1 MKSSSKLEK
10 FVEDCFL
17 PTRKIKS
24 EPAKRYY
31 VLAAHRLSDI
41 LGREAVIADLG
52 QANLE
57 LYKSHLDS
65 SGLKI
70 ESVNRYKSCLIR
82 IWALAY
88 QLGLVATK
96 ADRCDYRGLQ
106 FFRQLDCGGP
116 AGKLLDDVVSSL
128 ADERSSNAIELL
140 RWSVAQ
146 YSKLLG
152 RPATVGDLNCELIEA
167 FYETMEA
174 ANFPSAKIALLYVR
188 STWWAA
194 HKAGLAESPPQQYS
208 APWDGLET
216 IIHTAPPIVI
226 DKLPESSKTLMLSD
240 FLEKHYYPCQP
251 GLSWKTKKEYRT
263 SVNKLDRYLN
273 RSAVLA
279 DLNNQTI
286 GAYFSALIQLGQS
299 ESTVNKERN
308 QLLAFWRFAHT
319 MGMLIVG
326 PLIQPLRPGEKVP
339 TALTLDQLKALRRA
353 IPELTGKT
361 AGIPNASLM
370 RACFSIQYVTGA
382 RLGEVLALRF
392 DDISGRV
399 LTFRAETRKFGKN
412 PMVKSVPEWVINDI
426 QMICKP
432 KRSDVFPVENGVE
445 KFAYLFDRLF
455 RLAEV
460 PRPKGKS
467 SHLLRSTYATMIWVA
482 GGNATDSLGH
492 ASEETTRKA
501 YLDPR
506 FKPDQSHEFLPDL
519 GRGGDQ
525 NGGR

>member
-1 MKSSSKLEK
+1 MNYPSKLEK

-31 VLAAHRLSDI
+31 VLAAHRLSGI

-96 ADRCDYRGLQ
+96 ANRNDYRGLQ
-106 FFRQLDCGGP
+106 FFRRMDCGEP

-194 HKAGLAESPPQQYS
+194 HKAGLAESPP
-208 APWDGLET
+208 P
-216 IIHTAPPIVI
+216 
-226 DKLPESSKTLMLSD
+226 
-240 FLEKHYYPCQP
+240 
-251 GLSWKTKKEYRT
+251 
-263 SVNKLDRYLN
+263 
-273 RSAVLA
+273 
-279 DLNNQTI
+279 
-286 GAYFSALIQLGQS
+286 
-299 ESTVNKERN
+299 TV
-308 QLLAFWRFAHT
+308 F
-319 MGMLIVG
+319 G
-326 PLIQPLRPGEKVP
+326 PLGW
-339 TALTLDQLKALRRA
+339 A
-353 IPELTGKT
+353 
-361 AGIPNASLM
+361 
-370 RACFSIQYVTGA
+370 
-382 RLGEVLALRF
+382 
-392 DDISGRV
+392 
-399 LTFRAETRKFGKN
+399 
-412 PMVKSVPEWVINDI
+412 
-426 QMICKP
+426 
-432 KRSDVFPVENGVE
+432 
-445 KFAYLFDRLF
+445 
-455 RLAEV
+455 
-460 PRPKGKS
+460 
-467 SHLLRSTYATMIWVA
+467 
-482 GGNATDSLGH
+482 
-492 ASEETTRKA
+492 
-501 YLDPR
+501 
-506 FKPDQSHEFLPDL
+506 
-519 GRGGDQ
+519 
-525 NGGR
+525 